1 MDFSFWNF
9 VTVIALAA
17 TAVPIAVILNRAG
30 LSKWWTIAFFVPLLN
45 LAALWLFAF
54 AHWPALDDRPK

>member
-1 MDFSFWNF
+1 MGFGFWNF

-17 TAVPIAVILNRAG
+17 TAVPVAVILDRVG

-54 AHWPALDDRPK
+54 APWPALDDRPK